1 MQSSMSRK
9 GGCWDNAPT
18 ESLWGR
24 LKVARIHVQKFATQR
39 AAMDEVMDWLTFYN
53 HRRLHSTLGYVSPMR
68 FEENWRTAQS
78 KHAA

>member
-1 MQSSMSRK
+1 MQ
-9 GGCWDNAPT
+9 DLTLTP

-24 LKVARIHVQKFATQR
+24 LKVARIHGQKFATQR
-39 AAMDEVMDWLTFYN
+39 AAMDEVMDWLMFYN